1 MKVIQ
6 VKCPSCNQAIYS
18 KVKDQLFFCENCKTL
33 HFRNGGVEKLDF
45 EIADFNQNI
54 QGEKIYVPFWRLYCS
69 FIVRSK
75 QVEGGQVFKLFSW
88 LTGTGDSGNL
98 FIYVPAND
106 VDPGT
111 FKRLSSQFTSGQPR
125 YKTRLDFG
133 GVKRAPAAVSKTEAG
148 ELADFVVVT
157 MEAEQPGTLQYL
169 DYSLTVND
177 SKIVYLPFVIGP
189 SGMTSAL

>member
-1 MKVIQ
+1 MKVVQ

-18 KVKDQLFFCENCKTL
+18 KEKDQLFFCENCKTL
-33 HFRNGGVEKLDF
+33 HVRNGGIEKLDF
-45 EIADFNQNI
+45 EIADFSQNI
-54 QGEKIYVPFWRLYCS
+54 QGEKIYVPFWRLYSS
-69 FIVRSK
+69 FVVRSK
-75 QVEGGQVFKLFSW
+75 QVEGGQMFKLFSW
-88 LTGTGDSGNL
+88 LTGSGDSGNL

-111 FKRLSSQFTSGQPR
+111 FKRLSSQFTSSQPR

-133 GVKRAPAAVSKTEAG
+133 GVKRAPAAVSKAEAA

-189 SGMTSAL
+189 SGMVSAL